1 MAKVYQFMGNG
12 FEDIEA
18 VAVVDILRRG
28 GIDIKTVSVTGSE
41 YVQTAHGMT
50 LKTDMMFEESD
61 FSDADLLML
70 PGGMAPGA
78 ASLNEHEG
86 LTGLIVEH
94 YNRGGKIA
102 AICAAP
108 FIFGRLGLLRGKRAT
123 CYPGFETYLEGAEYT
138 AAPVTVDGNIITGK
152 GPGATLIYAL
162 EILRQLTDATNAD
175 KVAKAMCYI

>member
-1 MAKVYQFMGNG
+1 MKMAKVYQFMGNG

-28 GIDIKTVSVTGSE
+28 GIDIKTVSVTGDK
-41 YVQTAHGMT
+41 YVQTAHGIT

-61 FSDADLLML
+61 FGDADLLML

-86 LTGLIVEH
+86 LLRLIVEH

-102 AICAAP
+102 A
-108 FIFGRLGLLRGKRAT
+108 
-123 CYPGFETYLEGAEYT
+123 
-138 AAPVTVDGNIITGK
+138 
-152 GPGATLIYAL
+152 
-162 EILRQLTDATNAD
+162 
-175 KVAKAMCYI
+175 